1 MTAPFLEDYYPTPKE
16 LIAKMLEGIK
26 LSEIEETLDL
36 GAGRG
41 EIGTYI
47 YEARERGDYYHRRGG
62 AIDVI
67 EINPDFQHILRG
79 KEFRL
84 VHDDIRTFKTHKVYD
99 LIIGNLPFS
108 IGAEC
113 LDVALRLVEHNGG
126 HLRVLV
132 NAETIRN
139 PFTNLRKSVVKRL
152 ADLGAEIEYLPKEF
166 TSGERP
172 TQVEAALIKLHVE
185 RPDAP
190 SIILDSLRKAAA
202 VEVEEEQPAALV
214 GSDFVT
220 ALIARFNV
228 ECRAGIKLISE
239 YFALL
244 PHIADRIKRDDD
256 EHDYSKPLIELK
268 VEGAYRTKAAHV
280 NKYLSGLRHKYWSL
294 LLRDPRFSASYTS
307 NILKELDSKLD
318 ELKDYDFSLFNIQAL
333 IEEMRGKIV
342 EGIEKSILA
351 LFDKLT
357 QKYAYD
363 ESIQNGNVWFYS
375 GWKSNQAHKVN
386 RKVVLPMYLLE
397 QGFDRL
403 RFRYESSAELT
414 DMVKVFNY
422 LSDDRTN
429 VRLLVSGACAS
440 AERREDFR
448 NIDLSYFEISCFKKG
463 TVHIR
468 FTNQK
473 LLEKFNIFAAQR
485 KKWLPPAYGTKPYEE
500 MTTEERGVVDSFQG
514 REEYA
519 KVYKERKYYIVDSA
533 ALLEMADEGGQAAP
547 VASVPMLTA
556 APSEVEAEAEEQTP
570 KLVLVAQPEGDG
582 ESEAATRADEQADEQ
597 TPSVIEVTAEHS
609 PEPQH
614 IEPQEEAGEDGEQ
627 RRLFAA

>member
-1 MTAPFLEDYYPTPKE
+1 MTAPFIADFYPTPKA

-26 LSEIEETLDL
+26 LSEVEEILDL

-41 EIGTYI
+41 DIGEYI
-47 YEARERGDYYHRRGG
+47 NEERERHYYHHRRAG
-62 AIDVI
+62 AIDVV
-67 EINPDFQHILRG
+67 EINPEFQHILRG

-84 VHDDIRTFKTHKVYD
+84 VHDDILTFQTHKVYD

-113 LDVALRLVEHNGG
+113 LQKALNLIERSGG

-139 PFTNLRKSVVKRL
+139 TFTNLRKSVVQRL
-152 ADLGAEIEYLPKEF
+152 ADLGAEVEYLPGEF

-172 TQVEAALIKLHVE
+172 TKVEGALIKLHVA

-202 VEVEEEQPAALV
+202 VEVEDEQPAALV

-228 ECRAGIKLISE
+228 ECRAGIKLINE

-244 PHIADRIKRDDD
+244 PHIADRIKREDE
-256 EHDYSKPLIELK
+256 EHDYSRPLIKLE
-268 VEGAYRTKAAHV
+268 VEHGGTSKRSNI
-280 NKYLSGLRHKYWSL
+280 NKYLEGVRQKYWAL
-294 LLRDPRFSASYTS
+294 LLNDPRFNGLYTS
-307 NILKELDSKLD
+307 NILNELHAKLN
-318 ELKDYDFSLFNIQAL
+318 ELRDYDFTLFNIQAL

-342 EGIEKSILA
+342 EGIEKSILD

-357 QKYAYD
+357 RKFAYD

-375 GWKSNQAHKVN
+375 GWKSNKAHKVN
-386 RKVVLPMYLLE
+386 SKVILPMYLLE
-397 QGFDRL
+397 TGFSGL
-403 RFRYESSAELT
+403 RFRYDTPNELR

-422 LSDDRTN
+422 LNDDRAD

-440 AERREDFR
+440 AERLEDFR
-448 NIDLSYFEISCFKKG
+448 GIDLRYFEISCFKKG
-463 TVHIR
+463 TVHIK
-468 FTNQK
+468 FTNQR
-473 LLEKFNIFAAQR
+473 LLDKFNIFAAQR
-485 KKWLPPAYGTKPYEE
+485 KKWLPPAYGAKPYEE
-500 MTTEERGVVDSFQG
+500 MDAEEREVIDNFQG
-514 REEYA
+514 RAAYEE
-519 KVYKERKYYIVDSA
+519 VYKERKYYIVDSA
-533 ALLEMADEGGQAAP
+533 DLLKLAGEPEQAEAAP
-547 VASVPMLTA
+547 PVRMLSA
-556 APSEVEAEAEEQTP
+556 APP
-570 KLVLVAQPEGDG
+570 AQPEHAR
-582 ESEAATRADEQADEQ
+582 ET
-597 TPSVIEVTAEHS
+597 TKLVVPPPPTAQQQH
-609 PEPQH
+609 EPQAL
-614 IEPQEEAGEDGEQ
+614 EETDHGAAGEQ

>member
-1 MTAPFLEDYYPTPKE
+1 MTAPFIADFYPTPKE

-26 LSEIEETLDL
+26 LSEIAEVLDL

-41 EIGTYI
+41 DIGEYI
-47 YEARERGDYYHRRGG
+47 NEARERGRGYYDYRRAG

-67 EINPDFQHILRG
+67 EINPEFQHILRG
-79 KEFRL
+79 KGFRL
-84 VHDDIRTFKTHKVYD
+84 VHDDILTFRTHKVYD

-113 LDVALRLVEHNGG
+113 LNNALNLIERSGG
-126 HLRVLV
+126 HLRVIV

-139 PFTNLRKSVVKRL
+139 TFTNLRKSVVRRL
-152 ADLGAEIEYLPKEF
+152 EELGAEIEYLPGEF

-172 TQVEAALIKLHVE
+172 TKVEGALIKLHVN

-190 SIILDSLRKAAA
+190 SIILDSLRKARE

-228 ECRAGIKLISE
+228 ECRAGIKLINE

-244 PHIADRIKRDDD
+244 PHIADRIKREDE
-256 EHDYSKPLIELK
+256 EHDYSRPLIKLE
-268 VEGAYRTKAAHV
+268 VEHGGTSKRSNI
-280 NKYLSGLRHKYWSL
+280 NKYLEGVRQKYWAL
-294 LLRDPRFSASYTS
+294 LLNDPRFNGLYTS
-307 NILKELDSKLD
+307 NILNQLHAKLTELR
-318 ELKDYDFSLFNIQAL
+318 DYDFTLFNIQAL

-342 EGIEKSILA
+342 EGIEKSILD

-357 QKYAYD
+357 RKFAYD

-375 GWKSNQAHKVN
+375 GWKSNKAHKVN
-386 RKVVLPMYLLE
+386 GKVVLPMYLLE
-397 QGFDRL
+397 QGYDRL
-403 RFRYESSAELT
+403 RFRFDTPNELR

-422 LSDDRTN
+422 LNDDRAD

-448 NIDLSYFEISCFKKG
+448 GIDLRYFEISCFKKG
-463 TVHIR
+463 TVHIK
-468 FTNQK
+468 FTNK
-473 LLEKFNIFAAQR
+473 RLLDKFNIFAAQR
-485 KKWLPPAYGTKPYEE
+485 RNWLPPAYGTKPYAE
-500 MTTEERGVVDSFQG
+500 MDEEEREVINNFQG
-514 REEYA
+514 REAYEEI
-519 KVYKERKYYIVDSA
+519 YKERKYYIVDNA
-533 ALLEMADEGGQAAP
+533 VLLELANEGEQGGEMAT
-547 VASVPMLTA
+547 VPMLAA
-556 APSEVEAEAEEQTP
+556 APAVEAETEEQTP
-570 KLVLVAQPEGDG
+570 TLVLVAQPAEPERD
-582 ESEAATRADEQADEQ
+582 EEAEAEQ
-597 TPSVIEVTAEHS
+597 TPTLIEVTAEHA
-609 PEPQH
+609 PEQPQAERQA
-614 IEPQEEAGEDGEQ
+614 EPEEAGGEDGDQ